1 VDDRNISIARSSIY
15 LVKADS
21 IAFAAPGLSTRAA
34 FAGDRVSRAPAAT
47 AARRDAREDDL
58 RILEASARYRARLA
72 NFIRRRVPDR
82 GEADDILQE
91 VFYELVAAYRLFEPV
106 EEAGAWMFR
115 VARNRITDFFRKK
128 KPEPLPEAVGGSSA
142 RSQDAVP
149 MQIEELLPSADA
161 GPEAAYAR
169 GVLLDEIE
177 AAVDELPPEQ
187 RAAFVGHEI
196 EGRSFKELAAE
207 AGVSVNAMVL
217 RKHHAVLYL
226 RRRLQAIHDEFL
238 GE

>member
-1 VDDRNISIARSSIY
+1 VSS
-15 LVKADS
+15 AW
-21 IAFAAPGLSTRAA
+21 AA
-34 FAGDRVSRAPAAT
+34 AAT
-47 AARRDAREDDL
+47 RRDARQDDR

-82 GEADDILQE
+82 GEAEDILQE

-106 EEAGAWMFR
+106 EEAGAWLFR

-128 KPEPLPEAVGGSSA
+128 KPEALPDVMHSRHAEGTSPL
-142 RSQDAVP
+142 QF
-149 MQIEELLPSADA
+149 EELLPSPDA

-177 AAVDELPPEQ
+177 AALDELPPEQ
-187 RAAFVGHEI
+187 RAAFVGHEL
-196 EGRSFKELAAE
+196 EGRSFKELAAK
-207 AGVSVNAMVL
+207 AGVTVNAMAL
-217 RKHHAVLYL
+217 RKYHAVLYL

>member
-1 VDDRNISIARSSIY
+1 MAFSVPGSSTP
-15 LVKADS
+15 AP
-21 IAFAAPGLSTRAA
+21 FAS
-34 FAGDRVSRAPAAT
+34 DRVSSALVAA
-47 AARRDAREDDL
+47 AQRRDAREDDR

-82 GEADDILQE
+82 GEAEDIVQE

-106 EEAGAWMFR
+106 EEAGAWLFR

-128 KPEPLPEAVGGSSA
+128 KPEALPDVMHSRHAPTEDAAPL
-142 RSQDAVP
+142 QF
-149 MQIEELLPSADA
+149 EELLPSPDA

-177 AAVDELPPEQ
+177 AALDELPPEQ
-187 RAAFVGHEI
+187 RAAFVGHEL
-196 EGRSFKELAAE
+196 EGRSFKELAAG

-217 RKHHAVLYL
+217 RKHHAVLHL

>member
-1 VDDRNISIARSSIY
+1 M
-15 LVKADS
+15 KADS
-21 IAFAAPGLSTRAA
+21 IAFTAPGPSTRPA
-34 FAGDRVSRAPAAT
+34 FARERVRSARASAAV
-47 AARRDAREDDL
+47 RRDAPADDR

-91 VFYELVAAYRLFEPV
+91 VFYELVTAYRLFEPV
-106 EEAGAWMFR
+106 EEAGAWLFR

-142 RSQDAVP
+142 RSQDAAP
-149 MQIEELLPSADA
+149 LQFEELLPSPDA

-196 EGRSFKELAAE
+196 EGRSFKELAAK